1 MSLYQRINEQQGGPP
16 VPPKPGQPGQS
27 AAGQPPA
34 KVPPGAGAGAP
45 GGPARPAQPAPAPRR
60 DPALNELRHRIH
72 QQLIDELGPILFDRR
87 LSEQDLRRRVHEQL
101 HAAIAAER
109 VPLSAA
115 DKAQLIQD
123 VSDDILGYGPI
134 DKLLRDED
142 VTEVMVNGPDLVFV
156 ERSGKLTKDESI
168 RFIDSDHVR
177 RVIDK
182 IVSEV
187 GRRVDESTPMVD
199 ARLPDGSRVNA
210 VISPLSIGGPF
221 LTIRK
226 FATDPLQID
235 DLIRFGSLNAH
246 SARFLQACI
255 VGKLNVIVA
264 GGTGTG
270 KTTMLNVLS
279 SFIPEDERIITVED
293 AKELQL
299 HQEHVLCMESRPP
312 NVEGRGEVTIR
323 DLVKNCLRMR
333 PDRIVVGECRS
344 GEALDMLQAMN
355 TGHDGSLTT
364 VHANSPRDTLAR
376 LETLVLMAGFDLP
389 VRAIREQMASAIDV
403 IVQLSRLRDGTRR
416 VTHITEVQGMEGD
429 VITLQDVFLFDYSM
443 GIDEHGRYK
452 GHLKATGVR
461 PKFAEKLA
469 DLGIRLGPEVFQP
482 DPAGRAVGIR

>member
-1 MSLYQRINEQQGGPP
+1 MPP
-16 VPPKPGQPGQS
+16 ENGQATHGVPT
-27 AAGQPPA
+27 PPRQ
-34 KVPPGAGAGAP
+34 AP
-45 GGPARPAQPAPAPRR
+45 QVA
-60 DPALNELRHRIH
+60 ELRHRIH

-87 LSEQDLRRRVHEQL
+87 LSEEDLRRRVHDQL
-101 HAAIAAER
+101 HAAIALER

-115 DKAQLIQD
+115 DKSRLIQD

-134 DKLLRDED
+134 DQLLKDEA
-142 VTEVMVNGPDLVFV
+142 VTEIMVNGPERVFV
-156 ERSGKLTKDESI
+156 ERNGKLTKDPAV
-168 RFIDSDHVR
+168 RFLDEDHVR

-182 IVSEV
+182 IVSEI
-187 GRRVDESTPMVD
+187 GRRIDESTPMVD

-210 VISPLSIGGPF
+210 VIAPLAIEGPF

-226 FATDPLQID
+226 FSADPLQID
-235 DLIRFGSLNAH
+235 DLIRYGSVNAH

-255 VGKLNVIVA
+255 VGRLNGVVS

-279 SFIPEDERIITVED
+279 SFIPDDERIVTVED

-299 HQEHVLCMESRPP
+299 HQEHVLSMESRPP

-403 IVQLSRLRDGTRR
+403 IVQLTRLRDGTRR

-429 VITLQDVFLFDYSM
+429 VITLQDIFLFDF
-443 GIDEHGRYK
+443 GAGVDEHGRYR
-452 GHLKATGVR
+452 GQLKATGVR

-469 DLGIRLGPEVFQP
+469 DQGIRLGAEVFSP
-482 DPAGRAVGIR
+482 DGAERKAVSRL